1 MSEEEMEKKIA
12 KLESMNDQLQAEFDH
27 LDLLLKEIGF
37 ASGIE
42 TLKEAAKELLEKNK
56 DGDEPNS

>member
-56 DGDEPNS
+56 DGDEPN

>member
-1 MSEEEMEKKIA
+1 MSEDEMEKKIA

-27 LDLLLKEIGF
+27 LDMLLREIGF
-37 ASGIE
+37 ASGVE

-56 DGDEPNS
+56 DGEESQ

>member
-1 MSEEEMEKKIA
+1 MSPEEMETKIA

-27 LDLLLKEIGF
+27 LDTLLREIGF

-56 DGDEPNS
+56 DSDEAN

>member
-1 MSEEEMEKKIA
+1 MSPDEMENKIA

-27 LDLLLKEIGF
+27 LDSLLREIGF

-56 DGDEPNS
+56 DSEDASE

>member
-42 TLKEAAKELLEKNK
+42 TLKEAAKELLEKNQ
-56 DGDEPNS
+56 DGDEPN

>member
-1 MSEEEMEKKIA
+1 MSPEEMETKIA
-12 KLESMNDQLQAEFDH
+12 KLESMNDQLHAEFDH
-27 LDLLLKEIGF
+27 LDTLLREIGF

-56 DGDEPNS
+56 DSDEAN

>member
-1 MSEEEMEKKIA
+1 MSPEEMETKIA

-27 LDLLLKEIGF
+27 LDTLLREIGF

-56 DGDEPNS
+56 DGDEAS